1 MNEKKLLRSNLGE
14 IKGIKKFTIENISI
28 INELIQN
35 KIVCTYIPTNI
46 EVNINNDISGYK
58 QLITTYLV
66 SEAELADY
74 SPYLVSSEI
83 ELCLYKEPFIK
94 NALNILEPENP
105 IKIKEAD
112 VFLVPGM
119 AFTTSGKRLGRGG
132 GYYDKLLCMY
142 PETLKIGLTFNE
154 RIIEDIP
161 TENHDISMDYVFTND
176 KYYKSEI

>member
-1 MNEKKLLRSNLGE
+1 MNDKKLLRSNLDE
-14 IKGIKKFTIENISI
+14 IKGIKKLTTENITI
-28 INELIQN
+28 INNFIED
-35 KIVCTYIPTNI
+35 KIVCTYIHTDSEI
-46 EVNINNDISGYK
+46 DINKDISGYK
-58 QLITTYLV
+58 QLITTYL
-66 SEAELADY
+66 L
-74 SPYLVSSEI
+74 SSQI

-105 IKIKEAD
+105 IKISEVD

-132 GYYDKLLCMY
+132 GYYDKLLSIY
-142 PETLKIGLTFNE
+142 PDTLKIGFTFNE

-161 TENHDISMDYVFTND
+161 TESHDISMDYVFTND

>member
-1 MNEKKLLRSNLGE
+1 MNDKKLLRSNLDE
-14 IKGIKKFTIENISI
+14 IKGIKKLTIENISI
-28 INELIQN
+28 INNFIED
-35 KIVCTYIPTNI
+35 KIVCTYLHTESEID
-46 EVNINNDISGYK
+46 INNDISGYK
-58 QLITTYLV
+58 ELITTYLF
-66 SEAELADY
+66 
-74 SPYLVSSEI
+74 SSEI

-94 NALNILEPENP
+94 NAMNILEPENP
-105 IKIKEAD
+105 IKISEVD

-132 GYYDKLLCMY
+132 GYYDKLLSKY
-142 PETLKIGLTFNE
+142 HDTLKIGLTFNE